1 MRKSCWFLPV
11 FLSLLIAAPR
21 VQAQTHTAPQA
32 ALDAAVQQHVAA
44 AADDR
49 AAVLRVLERSAV
61 KTIAAQAGIDL
72 RTVAGAVATLG
83 AADLATIAAQAQ
95 QVDEALAGGQS
106 RVVISTT
113 AIIIGLLVLILIIL
127 AVD

>member
-11 FLSLLIAAPR
+11 FLSLLMAAPR
-21 VQAQTHTAPQA
+21 VQAQTHSAPQS

-49 AAVLRVLERSAV
+49 AAILRVLDRAEV
-61 KTIAAQAGIDL
+61 KSIAGQAGLEL
-72 RTVAGAVATLG
+72 RTDAGAVATIG
-83 AADLATIAAQAQ
+83 ADDLADIAAQAQ

-113 AIIIGLLVLILIIL
+113 AIIIGLLVLILL
-127 AVD
+127 VVALD